1 MKLLATGIA
10 LCVFIAPLFSQ
21 NPDGGDVERYRREL
35 EVNPRGSLA
44 HFRLGETYFQ
54 QKNLQSAALEF
65 ARALD
70 GDHEPAWTVVWSHIN
85 LAKIFLASAERDRAR
100 TELALAARTGDDTGG
115 AIGEAAALSEGLAD
129 PAFSPQPGQ
138 MADDLPLP
146 PGAYRIGNGVAGP
159 VPIQKTEPVYSPE
172 ARLAGL
178 EGTVIVTGVIDEDG
192 SQRDMRVTRPLGAGL
207 DRKALEAVAR
217 WRFKPGTY
225 WDRPIR
231 VFASFAIDF
240 RLPAKQSRWHLTQAE
255 FTPEE
260 GASRPVFTNAF
271 YPAGAGIGPDAVEE
285 GQVIGATG
293 RVANATVLFD
303 IDERGVPIH
312 FQVRNSSADVWGPE
326 AIRVVSAWRF
336 KPGIKPGVN
345 EGKPVSTP
353 AAFTLAWAP
362 EHCWRARKLQ
372 CPGWPGH
379 PPLAGRA

>member
-1 MKLLATGIA
+1 
-10 LCVFIAPLFSQ
+10 
-21 NPDGGDVERYRREL
+21 
-35 EVNPRGSLA
+35 
-44 HFRLGETYFQ
+44 
-54 QKNLQSAALEF
+54 
-65 ARALD
+65 
-70 GDHEPAWTVVWSHIN
+70 
-85 LAKIFLASAERDRAR
+85 
-100 TELALAARTGDDTGG
+100 
-115 AIGEAAALSEGLAD
+115 
-129 PAFSPQPGQ
+129 

-159 VPIQKTEPVYSPE
+159 VPIHKTEPGYSPE

-178 EGTVIVTGVIDEDG
+178 EGTAIVTGVIDDDG

-225 WDRPIR
+225 WDRPIS

-260 GASRPVFTNAF
+260 GASHPVFTSAF

-285 GQVIGATG
+285 GRVIGAVG

-326 AIRVVSAWRF
+326 AIRVVRAWRF
-336 KPGIKPGVN
+336 QPEVK

-353 AAFTLAWAP
+353 AAFTLEWGPRTLLASAEAAMPYVGRPSADRGMSVTHPPVVVQTPP
-362 EHCWRARKLQ
+362 EYPLEAVIDQVQGTVVLALVVDEEGRARDLRVVESLGHGLDEAAVTAVA
-372 CPGWPGH
+372 GWKFRPV
-379 PPLAGRA
+379 LLNGRAEAVPATVRVDFHLPETPRPRR